1 MTKSRMEA
9 FSDGVIAVIITI
21 MVLEMRAPVG
31 SDLSALKP
39 LIPVFLSYVMSFAF
53 LGIYWNN
60 HHHMLQAVRSVN
72 GPILWANSHLLFW
85 LSLTPFVTNWMGET
99 HFARWPVMVYGVV
112 LLLAGIAY
120 YILARTLVAHH
131 GPESALAAALGSDFK
146 GRISIVI
153 YLVAIAASFVAPWI
167 SYTLY
172 AVVALMWLIPDRRF
186 EKVLLGQGG
195 HS

>member
-1 MTKSRMEA
+1 
-9 FSDGVIAVIITI
+9 
-21 MVLEMRAPVG
+21 
-31 SDLSALKP
+31 
-39 LIPVFLSYVMSFAF
+39 MSFAF

-186 EKVLLGQGG
+186 ERVLLGQGG